1 MQIMINNIL
10 MNKMLLHL
18 LKLIEPLFSPII
30 LKTAE
35 RKGLLNQDL
44 DLGLSIF
51 FFTFQLLPI
60 PYSLLRSTP
69 PPNQCNSEVIMK

>member
-1 MQIMINNIL
+1 
-10 MNKMLLHL
+10 MLLPL

-44 DLGLSIF
+44 DLGLTVF
-51 FFTFQLLPI
+51 FLLFNYCPSLRTFSLP
-60 PYSLLRSTP
+60 
-69 PPNQCNSEVIMK
+69 QCNREVIMKWEVLQVSQQH

>member
-1 MQIMINNIL
+1 
-10 MNKMLLHL
+10 MLLPL

-44 DLGLSIF
+44 DLGLTVF

-60 PYSLLRSTP
+60 P
-69 PPNQCNSEVIMK
+69 

>member
-1 MQIMINNIL
+1 
-10 MNKMLLHL
+10 MLLHL

-44 DLGLSIF
+44 DLGPSIF
-51 FFTFQLLPI
+51 FFLLFNYCP
-60 PYSLLRSTP
+60 SLTAFSAAP
-69 PPNQCNSEVIMK
+69 PPTNATVK

>member
-1 MQIMINNIL
+1 
-10 MNKMLLHL
+10 MLLHL

-30 LKTAE
+30 LKTEE

-44 DLGLSIF
+44 DLGLSILF
-51 FFTFQLLPI
+51 FYFSITAHPLEPS
-60 PYSLLRSTP
+60 PHH